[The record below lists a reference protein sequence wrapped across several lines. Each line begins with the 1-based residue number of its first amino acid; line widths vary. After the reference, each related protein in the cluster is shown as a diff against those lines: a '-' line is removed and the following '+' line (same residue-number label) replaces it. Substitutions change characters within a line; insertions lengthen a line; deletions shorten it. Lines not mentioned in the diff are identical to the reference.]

1 MWKSALNISLQNV
14 ICKKLK
20 QLFNPAFNVKIF
32 SHTYR
37 TYLQNQWKEGH
48 RGCSP

>member
-20 QLFNPAFNVKIF
+20 QLFNPAFVKIF